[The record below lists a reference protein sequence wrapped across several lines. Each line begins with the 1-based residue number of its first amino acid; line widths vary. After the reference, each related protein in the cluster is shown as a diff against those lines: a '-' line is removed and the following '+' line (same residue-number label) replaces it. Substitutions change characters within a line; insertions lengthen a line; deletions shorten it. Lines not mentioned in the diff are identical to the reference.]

1 MMQIYSEHRD
11 AIMQTGAYRFRAK
24 CICIY
29 AYYSKN
35 LKFNSNISI
44 LIDRTKNYIHLRE
57 RRKNDRPQTGQIVD

>member
-11 AIMQTGAYRFRAK
+11 AFMQTGAYRSRAK
-24 CICIY
+24 YICIY

-44 LIDRTKNYIHLRE
+44 LIDRMKNYIHL
-57 RRKNDRPQTGQIVD
+57 